1 MTWPAHGTTI
11 RLASR
16 HTSAIRNAVLN
27 SVDVDAIA
35 QAWLETHPVDDS
47 KPTPQQA
54 RDWAQ
59 IHGHVNTK
67 PLEFAIRLIYADGYV
82 LGRQAGLYTLG
93 HVAGLKKAA
102 EPAWAGDARAAMAI
116 DWNSWK
122 PGNAA
127 ASALVNQPGS
137 LERLM
142 QSRAVLSNNI
152 STTTLDRIGTVLAQS
167 LAAGTRP
174 TARDLAGQ
182 LDTAIDDP
190 QRALVIAQTEM
201 SRSVSVASR
210 DLYET
215 SGVEQVE
222 WLVAEGCADCQD
234 NADASPINI
243 DDTFPSGDSEPPAHP
258 NCMCSLAPYVVDTG
272 NQGVYDNTDGGDNV
286 DNIDTNPYQPD
297 ENGMIDYSQSFTD
310 PNALSPGLASML
322 QQMQDLIPA
331 GRLSQIIN
339 DDHLDTFKEF
349 YNSMMGGT
357 KAQAEAAK
365 AIFQYSR
372 DNDLR
377 LLDTPAVQQLLEHAP
392 AIPDEGLF
400 RGMNVNMDQL
410 ESLSKLKVGDTFG
423 LEGPRSFSADRYV
436 ADSFAKGYGP
446 TKQEGQVT
454 IAMLE
459 GNGLPIATFSEYTSE
474 AEWLV
479 QQNLEILQVI
489 RQGDNALKIV
499 VRAIK

>member
-59 IHGHVNTK
+59 VHGHINTK

-82 LGRQAGLYTLG
+82 LGSKAGIFMLGHAAGLE
-93 HVAGLKKAA
+93 KAA
-102 EPAWAGDARAAMAI
+102 EPAWAGDARAAMVI
-116 DWNSWK
+116 DWNTWK
-122 PGNAA
+122 PGNEAA
-127 ASALVNQPGS
+127 RALVNQPGS

-142 QSRAVLSNNI
+142 QSRMVLSNSI

-167 LAAGTRP
+167 LASGTRP
-174 TARDLAGQ
+174 TARDLASQ
-182 LDTAIDDP
+182 LDAAIDDP

-201 SRSVSVASR
+201 SRSVSVAAR
-210 DLYET
+210 DLYES

-286 DNIDTNPYQPD
+286 DNVDVSGGGDIPD
-297 ENGMIDYSQSFTD
+297 FTTPGD
-310 PNALSPGLASML
+310 LSPDLASMS

-436 ADSFAKGYGP
+436 ANSFAKGYGP

>member
-16 HTSAIRNAVLN
+16 HTSAVRNAALN
-27 SVDVDAIA
+27 SVDEDAIA

-59 IHGHVNTK
+59 VHGHINTK

-82 LGRQAGLYTLG
+82 LGSKAGIFMLGHAAGLE
-93 HVAGLKKAA
+93 KAA
-102 EPAWAGDARAAMAI
+102 EPAWAGDARAAMVI
-116 DWNSWK
+116 DWNTWK
-122 PGNAA
+122 PGNEAA
-127 ASALVNQPGS
+127 RALVNQPGS

-142 QSRAVLSNNI
+142 QSRMVLSNSI

-167 LAAGTRP
+167 LASGTRP
-174 TARDLAGQ
+174 TARDLASQ
-182 LDTAIDDP
+182 LDAAIDDP

-201 SRSVSVASR
+201 SRSVSVAAR
-210 DLYET
+210 DLYES

-286 DNIDTNPYQPD
+286 DNVDVSGGGDIPD
-297 ENGMIDYSQSFTD
+297 FTTPGD
-310 PNALSPGLASML
+310 LSPDLASMS

-436 ADSFAKGYGP
+436 ANSFAKGYGP

>member
-59 IHGHVNTK
+59 VHGHINTK

-82 LGRQAGLYTLG
+82 LGSKAGLYTLG
-93 HVAGLKKAA
+93 HAAGLKKAA

-116 DWNSWK
+116 DWNTWK
-122 PGNAA
+122 PGNEAA
-127 ASALVNQPGS
+127 RALVNQPGS

-142 QSRAVLSNNI
+142 QSRAVLSNSI

-167 LAAGTRP
+167 LATGTRP

-243 DDTFPSGDSEPPAHP
+243 DDTFPSGDAEPPAHP

-286 DNIDTNPYQPD
+286 DNVDVSGGGDIPD
-297 ENGMIDYSQSFTD
+297 FTTPGD
-310 PNALSPGLASML
+310 LSPDLASMS

-400 RGMNVNMDQL
+400 RGINVNMDQL
-410 ESLSKLKVGDTFG
+410 ESLSKLKVGNTFG

-436 ADSFAKGYGP
+436 ADSFAKGYGL
-446 TKQEGQVT
+446 TKKEGQVT

-459 GNGLPIATFSEYTSE
+459 GNGLPIATFSEYASE